1 MCELKLGEQVK
12 TNKVRLTYPMSV
24 KDQFNSYSFYVEVPF
39 GYDDAEMH
47 LRLQTNEN
55 LDGEISNVEIIGLS
69 QNN

>member
-1 MCELKLGEQVK
+1 
-12 TNKVRLTYPMSV
+12 
-24 KDQFNSYSFYVEVPF
+24 VPF

-55 LDGEISNVEIIGLS
+55 LDGEISNIEIIGLS